1 MPAPR
6 LQTAKLMRR
15 NRRDRARVGGALVVL
30 ICIALGAMFFLER
43 DAIAPALD
51 ALRRHGYVC
60 LGAAAAF
67 SAILVARRRALER
80 VQFMRSWLAAVPVR
94 SATARFEGLL
104 FETLPASA
112 ALVVITLLALIA
124 AVATSQ
130 LGAVV
135 ALWADFSGGVVLG
148 IIIGYLIP
156 APKPVDLPPGS
167 RYVPHRQVRKSTPIR
182 PSLKA
187 LGQWPIRQ
195 MFAWAQP
202 KAVARASIPILV
214 MMPVGTMADTAM
226 VVIALFAV
234 VGALLLLWS
243 AAQEQCRLAARWL
256 APLPVRASAVV
267 RAFLLPAYAFIAGA
281 SAAEALL
288 LVVFDVSYRGAL
300 MVGAS
305 TAVVGCLLFGGALL
319 WNARPR
325 RMQ

>member
-1 MPAPR
+1 MW
-6 LQTAKLMRR
+6 R
-15 NRRDRARVGGALVVL
+15 NRGTRAKVGGTLALLLCGALVAA
-30 ICIALGAMFFLER
+30 CSLER

-60 LGAAAAF
+60 SGMAAAF

-80 VQFMRSWLAAVPVR
+80 ALFLRSWLAAVPVR
-94 SATARFEGLL
+94 SVTARWEAFLI
-104 FETLPASA
+104 ETFPASA
-112 ALVVITLLALIA
+112 ALAVIAILALIA
-124 AVATSQ
+124 AVAIAR
-130 LGAVV
+130 LGDVV
-135 ALWADFSGGVVLG
+135 ALWADLSGGVVLG

-187 LGQWPIRQ
+187 LGQWPIRR

-202 KAVARASIPILV
+202 KAVARATIPILV
-214 MMPVGTMADTAM
+214 MMPLGTMADTAM

-243 AAQEQCRLAARWL
+243 AAISVSRLAARWL

-281 SAAEALL
+281 SATEALL
-288 LVVFDVSYRGAL
+288 LVVFDVSYRGAVT
-300 MVGAS
+300 VGAS
-305 TAVVGCLLFGGALL
+305 TAVIGCLLFGGALL
-319 WNARPR
+319 WNVRPR
-325 RMQ
+325 RVQ